1 MTFEEYGETV
11 RKVKAYN
18 EAYEA
23 AHETVTDYE
32 YDKLMQS
39 LKEAEQEH
47 PEWRSADSPTQTV
60 GAPVRRKAGVTVRH
74 DVPMLSIED
83 VFTKEEVL
91 GWVHGVR
98 SLHPDAVF
106 SVEQKIDGLSM
117 SIRYQSGRMTLAETR
132 GDGETGE
139 DVTLNAAVIPD
150 VISNLPE
157 DPGPLEVRGEVYMT
171 WKDFDRV
178 NERQELLGKRT
189 FANPRNCAAG
199 TLRQLNPAM
208 TKERGLS
215 FFVFNVQ
222 RADREDLTVS
232 HTAAL
237 SFLRERLGMHTV
249 PGTLCRTDEEIID
262 AIDRIGELRGT
273 LGYDIDGAVVKIDQ
287 IAYRSEFPAGA
298 KYSAGHIAYKY
309 PPEEKQ
315 TVVRGIEVSV
325 GMTGRLN
332 PTAVFDPVRLCGTT
346 VSRATLHNQDF
357 IDRLHIGIGDTVI
370 VYKSGEIIP
379 KIRASVPDLRPAG
392 TRDFRLPDTCP
403 VCGQPVVR
411 EENAADIRCV
421 NPSCPAQLERHL
433 INFVS
438 RDAMDIKG
446 LGEENIRALI
456 AEGYL
461 SDIADIYDLR
471 GKRDELIERGI
482 VGKEK
487 NTDKVLASIE
497 ASKHQE
503 ADRLLTG
510 LAIPNVGK
518 TSARTILKAFGTMD
532 ALMNA
537 SVEELT
543 AVPDV
548 GGVTAKS
555 VWDFFRRDANRAL
568 IRRLRDAGL
577 TMTEENAAADDS
589 LAGRSYVITG
599 EVHVFGSRKE
609 LGAFI
614 ESRGGRLAGAVSKK
628 TAALINN
635 DPASASGKNKKAKEL
650 GVPILTEEEFLASVN
665 EGGRH
670 AG

>member
-208 TKERGLS
+208 TKERGL
-215 FFVFNVQ
+215 
-222 RADREDLTVS
+222 
-232 HTAAL
+232 
-237 SFLRERLGMHTV
+237 
-249 PGTLCRTDEEIID
+249 
-262 AIDRIGELRGT
+262 
-273 LGYDIDGAVVKIDQ
+273 
-287 IAYRSEFPAGA
+287 
-298 KYSAGHIAYKY
+298 
-309 PPEEKQ
+309 
-315 TVVRGIEVSV
+315 
-325 GMTGRLN
+325 
-332 PTAVFDPVRLCGTT
+332 
-346 VSRATLHNQDF
+346 
-357 IDRLHIGIGDTVI
+357 
-370 VYKSGEIIP
+370 
-379 KIRASVPDLRPAG
+379 
-392 TRDFRLPDTCP
+392 
-403 VCGQPVVR
+403 
-411 EENAADIRCV
+411 
-421 NPSCPAQLERHL
+421 
-433 INFVS
+433 
-438 RDAMDIKG
+438 
-446 LGEENIRALI
+446 
-456 AEGYL
+456 
-461 SDIADIYDLR
+461 
-471 GKRDELIERGI
+471 
-482 VGKEK
+482 
-487 NTDKVLASIE
+487 
-497 ASKHQE
+497 
-503 ADRLLTG
+503 
-510 LAIPNVGK
+510 
-518 TSARTILKAFGTMD
+518 
-532 ALMNA
+532 
-537 SVEELT
+537 
-543 AVPDV
+543 
-548 GGVTAKS
+548 
-555 VWDFFRRDANRAL
+555 
-568 IRRLRDAGL
+568 
-577 TMTEENAAADDS
+577 
-589 LAGRSYVITG
+589 
-599 EVHVFGSRKE
+599 
-609 LGAFI
+609 
-614 ESRGGRLAGAVSKK
+614 
-628 TAALINN
+628 
-635 DPASASGKNKKAKEL
+635 
-650 GVPILTEEEFLASVN
+650 
-665 EGGRH
+665 
-670 AG
+670 